1 VGATYYYVVTAL
13 DGDGWTNY
21 QEYLSC
27 TAPDDGDSVPAAP
40 TVPALNCPVDTGESD
55 TRRPWLSVSNAVD
68 ADCQDLRYVFE
79 LYSDAEL
86 ATLVAATAAEGE
98 NTTAWQVQTELAV
111 LYYDTSV
118 LAWVAVEI
126 ESIDPLNNLASI
138 KTSHFLMYTIG
149 ASGVG
154 DPSGGGSGGGG
165 GGGCFI
171 AAVARTEAAVFKTD
185 WPGGSV
191 FGLLAL
197 IGFLW
202 LGRKKRKG

>member
-1 VGATYYYVVTAL
+1 
-13 DGDGWTNY
+13 
-21 QEYLSC
+21 
-27 TAPDDGDSVPAAP
+27 
-40 TVPALNCPVDTGESD
+40 
-55 TRRPWLSVSNAVD
+55 
-68 ADCQDLRYVFE
+68 
-79 LYSDAEL
+79 
-86 ATLVAATAAEGE
+86 
-98 NTTAWQVQTELAV
+98 
-111 LYYDTSV
+111 
-118 LAWVAVEI
+118 
-126 ESIDPLNNLASI
+126 
-138 KTSHFLMYTIG
+138 MYTIG

-191 FGLLAL
+191 FGLLTL